1 MNNFK
6 IRLIVSLLAFP
17 LIYVL
22 LYQKTLS
29 NLLILIVFLF
39 CIFEWVKIFKKK
51 NAIFFFGLIVLFV
64 FLLSLLR
71 IYNFEEF
78 NLIFLWLIILTWLSD
93 IGGYIFGKLF
103 GGPKLTQISPNKTW
117 AGAIGSIILS
127 QLAFLIFFLN
137 SDYKFNITIIFVQ
150 LFLSIIG
157 QFGDILMSYVKR
169 KNNKKNTSN
178 FIPGHGGFLD
188 RVDGLIWIIILE
200 IFLFN
205 KKKNLH
211 FRVNRK
217 YWKINFTD
225 HLKK

>member
-6 IRLIVSLLAFP
+6 KRLSVSLLAFP

-22 LYQKTLS
+22 LYHKTLS

-51 NAIFFFGLIVLFV
+51 NAIFFLGLIVLFA

-71 IYNFEEF
+71 IYNYEEF
-78 NLIFLWLIILTWLSD
+78 NLTFLWLIVLTWLSD

-127 QLAFLIFFLN
+127 QFAFLIFFLN
-137 SDYKFNITIIFVQ
+137 SDYKFNITIIFMQ

-169 KNNKKNTSN
+169 KNNKKDTSN

-188 RVDGLIWIIILE
+188 RVDGLIWIII
-200 IFLFN
+200 FG
-205 KKKNLH
+205 
-211 FRVNRK
+211 
-217 YWKINFTD
+217 NFFI
-225 HLKK
+225 

>member
-6 IRLIVSLLAFP
+6 KRLSVSLLAFP

-51 NAIFFFGLIVLFV
+51 NAIFFLGLIVLFV

-127 QLAFLIFFLN
+127 QFAFLIFFLN
-137 SDYKFNITIIFVQ
+137 SNYKFNISIIFMQ

-169 KNNKKNTSN
+169 KNNKEDTSN

-188 RVDGLIWIIILE
+188 RVDGLIWIII
-200 IFLFN
+200 FG
-205 KKKNLH
+205 
-211 FRVNRK
+211 
-217 YWKINFTD
+217 NFFI
-225 HLKK
+225 

>member
-6 IRLIVSLLAFP
+6 KRLSVSLLAFP
-17 LIYVL
+17 LIYIL

-51 NAIFFFGLIVLFV
+51 NAIFFLGLIVLFV

-78 NLIFLWLIILTWLSD
+78 NLTFLWLIVLTWLSD

-127 QLAFLIFFLN
+127 QFAFLIFFLN
-137 SDYKFNITIIFVQ
+137 SNYKFNITIIFMQ

-169 KNNKKNTSN
+169 KNNKKDTSN

-188 RVDGLIWIIILE
+188 RIDGLIWIII
-200 IFLFN
+200 FG
-205 KKKNLH
+205 
-211 FRVNRK
+211 
-217 YWKINFTD
+217 NFYI
-225 HLKK
+225 

>member
-6 IRLIVSLLAFP
+6 KRLSVSLLAFP

-39 CIFEWVKIFKKK
+39 CIFEWIKIFKRK
-51 NAIFFFGLIVLFV
+51 NVIFFLGIIVLFV

-127 QLAFLIFFLN
+127 QFAFLNGLKFLRKKMLFF
-137 SDYKFNITIIFVQ
+137 F
-150 LFLSIIG
+150 
-157 QFGDILMSYVKR
+157 
-169 KNNKKNTSN
+169 
-178 FIPGHGGFLD
+178 
-188 RVDGLIWIIILE
+188 
-200 IFLFN
+200 
-205 KKKNLH
+205 
-211 FRVNRK
+211 
-217 YWKINFTD
+217 
-225 HLKK
+225 

>member
-1 MNNFK
+1 MSNFK
-6 IRLIVSLLAFP
+6 KRLSVSLLAFP

-39 CIFEWVKIFKKK
+39 CIFEWVKIFKRK
-51 NAIFFFGLIVLFV
+51 NAIFFLGLIVLFV

-71 IYNFEEF
+71 IYNYEEF
-78 NLIFLWLIILTWLSD
+78 NLTFLWLIVLTWLSD

-127 QLAFLIFFLN
+127 QFAFLIFFLN
-137 SDYKFNITIIFVQ
+137 SNYKFNINIIFMQ

-169 KNNKKNTSN
+169 KNNKKDTSN

-188 RVDGLIWIIILE
+188 RVDGLIWIII
-200 IFLFN
+200 FG
-205 KKKNLH
+205 
-211 FRVNRK
+211 
-217 YWKINFTD
+217 NFFI
-225 HLKK
+225 

>member
-6 IRLIVSLLAFP
+6 KRLIVSFLAFP
-17 LIYVL
+17 LIYIL
-22 LYQKTLS
+22 LYQKVLS

-39 CIFEWVKIFKKK
+39 CIFEWVKIFKEK
-51 NAIFFFGLIVLFV
+51 NAIFFLGLIVLFA

-78 NLIFLWLIILTWLSD
+78 NLNFLWLIILTWLSD

-127 QLAFLIFFLN
+127 QFAFLIFFLN
-137 SDYKFNITIIFVQ
+137 SDYKFNVTIIFMQ

-169 KNNKKNTSN
+169 KNNKKDTSN

-188 RVDGLIWIIILE
+188 RVDGLIWIIIFGN
-200 IFLFN
+200 IF
-205 KKKNLH
+205 
-211 FRVNRK
+211 
-217 YWKINFTD
+217 I
-225 HLKK
+225 

>member
-51 NAIFFFGLIVLFV
+51 NAIFFLGLIVLFV

-127 QLAFLIFFLN
+127 QFAFLIFFLN
-137 SDYKFNITIIFVQ
+137 SDYKFNITIIFMQ

-169 KNNKKNTSN
+169 KNNKKDTSN

-188 RVDGLIWIIILE
+188 RVDGLIWIII
-200 IFLFN
+200 FG
-205 KKKNLH
+205 
-211 FRVNRK
+211 
-217 YWKINFTD
+217 NFFI
-225 HLKK
+225 